1 MAYGQEELEV
11 KAVVSDAEAVRGG
24 LAAAGATRGFFG
36 LMRDRLFDRD
46 GALAARD
53 EVLRVRVYLPEVD
66 GRLEPSA
73 GAVET
78 RVAWKGPTTSG
89 PDGYKLR
96 RELEFTVPG
105 PEEATGLFEALGH
118 QVVRAIDRY
127 VQTFTLQGATL
138 RLEWYPKMDLLLEIE
153 GTPESIEAGVRASGI
168 PRSAFLP
175 EPLGEFVARYERRTG
190 GRAVLAEAE
199 LGGTRPGWSSR

>member
-1 MAYGQEELEV
+1 MSHGQEELEV
-11 KAVVSDAEAVRGG
+11 KAVVSEAEAVRRG
-24 LAAAGATRGFFG
+24 LAAAGSKPGFRG

-46 GALAARD
+46 GELAARD

-66 GRLEPSA
+66 GRLDLAA

-78 RVAWKGPTTSG
+78 RVAWKGPTTGG

-96 RELEFTVPG
+96 RELEFAVAGLEP
-105 PEEATGLFEALGH
+105 ATGLFEALGH
-118 QVVRAIDRY
+118 RLVRAIDRY
-127 VQTFTLQGATL
+127 VQIFTLQGAML

-153 GTPESIEAGVRASGI
+153 GTPEAIEAGVRASGI
-168 PRSAFLP
+168 PRSWFLP

-190 GRAVLAEAE
+190 GKAVLAEAD
-199 LGGTRPGWSSR
+199 LRGARPGWSSR